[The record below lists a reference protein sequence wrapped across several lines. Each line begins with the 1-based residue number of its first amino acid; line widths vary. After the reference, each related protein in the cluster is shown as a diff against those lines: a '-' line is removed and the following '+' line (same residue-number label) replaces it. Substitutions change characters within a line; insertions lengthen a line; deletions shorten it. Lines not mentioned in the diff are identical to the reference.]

1 MRKNISNQIKIVF
14 SSLILLILSLMNYY
28 NLKDKLFTKIERF
41 NVQINNKLFVND
53 LKNYDL
59 KKNLID
65 QFTDN
70 IKLDKYNS
78 FYIQVNWDE
87 TTSDDELNKI
97 KKIIFKFY
105 QNLYKEKKVNV
116 QENFLALDHL
126 VQNEKYSIKKKLNRG
141 LIEDTAYL
149 KEANLNYFTTRVQLI
164 DSYLKHKN
172 TLDKVEVIEKSDE
185 TLIILDKLFEKK
197 EYLILF
203 TLIFN
208 QLIIFFITF
217 LFYKSIPRKF

>member
-1 MRKNISNQIKIVF
+1 MRKNISNQLKIIF
-14 SSLILLILSLMNYY
+14 ASFILLILSLMNYY
-28 NLKDKLFTKIERF
+28 NLKDKVFTKIERF
-41 NVQINNKLFVND
+41 NVQINNKLLVID
-53 LKNYDL
+53 LKNDNL
-59 KKNLID
+59 KINLID

-70 IKLDKYNS
+70 IKVDDYNS
-78 FYIQVNWDE
+78 FYIQVNWGE

-105 QNLYKEKKVNV
+105 QNLYKEEKVNV

-149 KEANLNYFTTRVQLI
+149 KEANLNYFTTRVQ
-164 DSYLKHKN
+164 DMGSYLRHKN
-172 TLDKVEVIEKSDE
+172 TLNKVEVIEKSDE